1 MQTPPLSE
9 QLNGEARKEDDND
22 FGMSA
27 SSQSSWQDAPPLTLE
42 TFDFLR
48 RQLDVAAKAVL
59 DKKGADYA
67 WKGDKLS
74 NFREIATLLGVHPL
88 LVWAIYFM
96 KPVIPLL
103 KLAVNGQT
111 ESEPVEERFVDARN
125 YADLGYAIWRHL
137 GPSAPPEKRYRIT
150 PSGGEVF
157 DGGSWRLCAPGEC
170 P

>member
-1 MQTPPLSE
+1 VAEFDILRDG
-9 QLNGEARKEDDND
+9 LDD
-22 FGMSA
+22 M
-27 SSQSSWQDAPPLTLE
+27 
-42 TFDFLR
+42 
-48 RQLDVAAKAVL
+48 AADVL

-88 LVWAIYFM
+88 LVWAVYFM

-125 YADLGYAIWRHL
+125 YVDLGYALFKHL
-137 GPSAPPEKRYRIT
+137 GSSAAPEKRYRIT
-150 PSGGEVF
+150 PHGGEVF
-157 DGGSWRLCAPGEC
+157 DGVSWRLCGPGEW
-170 P
+170 PGGFIGDRASPQEKGS